1 MAQEQRE
8 EEKRR
13 KAVTVAAATR
23 TETPGVCDEKMTGR
37 PEGREDRAA
46 GPRDARGE
54 GTRMSP
60 FFSPFPTS
68 SALRHVDE
76 YGESWLSSSMQ
87 EQLAGDPFADSSAPP
102 SPPSPGP
109 SRLPFLAF
117 SSSLAP
123 DEAVPTGG
131 AAGRAATNGVSAAAD
146 ASASLKETGDSGNT
160 SEETAAAAPQWHADA
175 AKVGLLSN
183 NGRRFWKKRK
193 AGMISLV
200 YENALRS
207 SHVHAYRYDILQGNV
222 SAADGAGFVFANR
235 VPCGKN
241 IQTLWSVFVNRQGT
255 LCKRMGQNL
264 VRLPPP
270 GLKPL
275 EAGTSVYL
283 LVDLDCKVAV
293 FQMRTAAGTETPP
306 RVVAF
311 QDMAETAGC
320 SQGYFCVVIAAGDVV
335 VEVSDPVELRQMY
348 ATQIRPSLSVSSL
361 SRPSYVDLSSS
372 KAPLPPPP
380 PPFLGLR
387 PSSRCPH
394 LGGFPESRS
403 VGKHSPEALPLFG
416 SRAPRMS
423 PVQQD
428 LSFLPSSASAFPSSS
443 SAFLT
448 SPSVFPS
455 ATSPSSPPSSSSVLP
470 SASPPPSPV
479 VAASAGLSAA
489 GCSPA
494 ARSSS
499 DCVPRPVIE
508 NLVHAAEETGL
519 HDSVSYKSLS
529 VLSCPGAVLPS
540 PSALGSCSAPRA
552 APSSAS
558 SASSP
563 SSVLS
568 NGGVASPEVLALPSG
583 TSAGP
588 GLLASAWPSAASA
601 AAGEETETVQSLRER
616 DERGD
621 RDEGS
626 VCLSRAQKLRLPC
639 PSRNVS
645 PLRFCASSEPSTVKP
660 ERVRKL
666 SGDCVSVRRRDSGEV
681 EADPLTPLVVS
692 LARDVTQE
700 GSPAVRD
707 TGPSDASSLSF
718 SFSLFSPAVSSAP
731 SRYFTHSAESAATSR
746 ETARLPCPP
755 QSPVQPLFL
764 SHPGGLFDGQAFLS
778 SSPFARCGSIPFS
791 LPPHLCGPN
800 AAAASVAASAATQLP
815 YLFLEFE
822 RLVAT
827 AVGGAIV
834 ASENLPASLSSF
846 ASSPSRLVWNNRAAS
861 AHVIA
866 AAAHMTAAAQAIALE
881 AQQEAEPFRAA
892 DCAATASWAPS
903 GGTAEH
909 VGEAGKKSGKPA
921 AEAPEDDAGV
931 QRPTEGRS
939 LEAKRH
945 GVSREGHRLGRQTDK
960 SVKWEDAEL
969 REEVGTEIIQS
980 SARRGLQFVAPLLS
994 PDIRGGRLT
1003 SRPSEA
1009 PRDEE
1014 TFERKHSVEAA
1025 ERECPA
1031 ETREEEG
1038 ASSAAAPESREEG
1051 DLRDAKRVEA

>member
-1 MAQEQRE
+1 MEQEQRE

-13 KAVTVAAATR
+13 KKVTVAAAHR
-23 TETPGVCDEKMTGR
+23 TEKPRVCDEEMTGR
-37 PEGREDRAA
+37 PEGRDDRRA
-46 GPRDARGE
+46 GLRNSRGG
-54 GTRMSP
+54 GTRTSP
-60 FFSPFPTS
+60 FFSPFPTP
-68 SALRHVDE
+68 SALHHADE
-76 YGESWLSSSMQ
+76 HGESWLSSSMQ
-87 EQLAGDPFADSSAPP
+87 EKLAGDPFADSSAPP
-102 SPPSPGP
+102 SPPSPRP
-109 SRLPFLAF
+109 SRLSFL
-117 SSSLAP
+117 SSSASLAP
-123 DEAVPTGG
+123 GEAAPTDG
-131 AAGRAATNGVSAAAD
+131 AARRTATNGISAAD
-146 ASASLKETGDSGNT
+146 ASAGREETGDSSNT
-160 SEETAAAAPQWHADA
+160 GEETAAAGPQWHPDA

-200 YENALRS
+200 YENVLRS
-207 SHVHAYRYDILQGNV
+207 SRVHAYRYDILQGNV

-275 EAGTSVYL
+275 EAGTSVFL

-348 ATQIRPSLSVSSL
+348 ATQIRPSVSVSSL
-361 SRPSYVDLSSS
+361 SRPFNVDLPSSNTS
-372 KAPLPPPP
+372 SPPPP

-387 PSSRCPH
+387 PVSRCPH
-394 LGGFPESRS
+394 VGGFSESGP
-403 VGKHSPEALPLFG
+403 VGKHPPEAAPLF
-416 SRAPRMS
+416 SSPAPRLS
-423 PVQQD
+423 PVRQD
-428 LSFLPSSASAFPSSS
+428 VSFLPSSASVFPSSS
-443 SAFLT
+443 SAVLT

-455 ATSPSSPPSSSSVLP
+455 ATSPSSSPSSSSVFP
-470 SASPPPSPV
+470 SVSPPPSPA
-479 VAASAGLSAA
+479 VAAPAGLSATTV
-489 GCSPA
+489 CSLA

-499 DCVPRPVIE
+499 DRPLSE
-508 NLVHAAEETGL
+508 NVVHAAEETGL
-519 HDSVSYKSLS
+519 QDSLSYKSLS
-529 VLSCPGAVLPS
+529 VLSSPASVLPLHS
-540 PSALGSCSAPRA
+540 SLASSSAPR
-552 APSSAS
+552 SSPS

-563 SSVLS
+563 SSPSSGLS
-568 NGGVASPEVLALPSG
+568 KGGVASPEVLALPSG
-583 TSAGP
+583 TSAG
-588 GLLASAWPSAASA
+588 
-601 AAGEETETVQSLRER
+601 EETDTVQSLREG
-616 DERGD
+616 DERGE

-626 VCLSRAQKLRLPC
+626 VCLRRVQKLRLPC
-639 PSRNVS
+639 PSRNAS
-645 PLRFCASSEPSTVKP
+645 PLRFCASSESSAVKS
-660 ERVRKL
+660 ERLQKL
-666 SGDCVSVRRRDSGEV
+666 SGECVSVRRRDSGEV
-681 EADPLTPLVVS
+681 DADPLTPLVVS
-692 LARDVTQE
+692 LARDVAQE
-700 GSPAVRD
+700 GSPVERD

-718 SFSLFSPAVSSAP
+718 SFSLFSPAVSSPP
-731 SRYFTHSAESAATSR
+731 SRYFAHAAESAATST
-746 ETARLPCPP
+746 ETPRRPGPP

-764 SHPGGLFDGQAFLS
+764 SHSGGLFDGQALLS
-778 SSPFARCGSIPFS
+778 SSPFARGGSVPFS

-827 AVGGAIV
+827 AVGGVIV
-834 ASENLPASLSSF
+834 SSENLPAPLSSF

-881 AQQEAEPFRAA
+881 TQQEAEPVRAA
-892 DCAATASWAPS
+892 ACAATASWASS
-903 GGTAEH
+903 GAAAEH
-909 VGEAGKKSGKPA
+909 VGKAGKESGKSA

-931 QRPTEGRS
+931 QRPTAGSS
-939 LEAKRH
+939 LETKRH
-945 GVSREGHRLGRQTDK
+945 GFSSEGHCLGRQTDK
-960 SVKWEDAEL
+960 SVRWEDAEP
-969 REEVGTEIIQS
+969 REVVGTEIVQS
-980 SARRGLQFVAPLLS
+980 SAGRGLQFVAPLLS

-1003 SRPSEA
+1003 SRRSEA
-1009 PRDEE
+1009 PRDED
-1014 TFERKHSVEAA
+1014 TFERKDSVAAA
-1025 ERECPA
+1025 ERESPV

-1038 ASSAAAPESREEG
+1038 ASPAAAPESREEG

>member
-131 AAGRAATNGVSAAAD
+131 VAGRAATNGVSAAAD

-320 SQGYFCVVIAAGDVV
+320 SQGYFCVVIAA
-335 VEVSDPVELRQMY
+335 
-348 ATQIRPSLSVSSL
+348 
-361 SRPSYVDLSSS
+361 
-372 KAPLPPPP
+372 
-380 PPFLGLR
+380 
-387 PSSRCPH
+387 
-394 LGGFPESRS
+394 
-403 VGKHSPEALPLFG
+403 
-416 SRAPRMS
+416 
-423 PVQQD
+423 
-428 LSFLPSSASAFPSSS
+428 ASAFPTSS

-529 VLSCPGAVLPS
+529 VLSCPGAVLPP

-778 SSPFARCGSIPFS
+778 SSPFARCGSVPFS

-1025 ERECPA
+1025 ERERPA